1 MLNPTLHH
9 IHRRADGSIDTEHYK
24 RYAKAIRSRE
34 IVTFR
39 QAIGRALKAVGGP
52 VSRLR
57 DALSDPSGKTT
68 GRVI

>member
-1 MLNPTLHH
+1 MPNPTLHH
-9 IHRRADGSIDTEHYK
+9 IHRRADGSFDTEHYA
-24 RYAKAIRSRE
+24 RHAKAIRSRE

-57 DALSDPSGKTT
+57 AALSDPSGKSA
-68 GRVI
+68 GRAI